1 MLPTEREKE
10 MKHLVQEAIPQSKM
24 DLLWGQSL
32 MNSIFN
38 RRSRRFAAGAHLDGG
53 ALSYKSEMEPVP
65 LTTLEE
71 AVLATAAA
79 GINGYALTELPFE
92 SGSRPESGGGNVM
105 ASLSSRVGASAD
117 AVHSVSMF
125 ILNDEGSYFFKRP
138 QNFPN
143 LDIGQ
148 LGKLGKDRRLE
159 EMYSQMRVKLSDSR
173 AKVPREIPHMFPFN
187 KWSTNLPGTTYFLP
201 VSDLTAMYINILLSI
216 FDEQMALFVVDERN
230 FYRPAGIAKFGK
242 SKGGNLH
249 DDPQGDRYVP
259 LVYLESIILEFVL
272 AEQAFMV
279 HNLSLVEQA
288 MGLGGWTHY
297 ATMRDV
303 SWYEQ
308 LGIRTSKQKLSQAMG
323 GGFFKTLLLN
333 LLGRNIDIP
342 YGLGLD
348 FQGETLIKPYSPPYY
363 KSMEEA
369 VLDFVDSKMSK
380 QNGWL
385 KDSSAAHPW
394 QEEKGQK
401 IKNSIPSYSDECIA
415 ATIALC
421 EYIYNRYGRF
431 PAYFGPMRTT
441 LAHQAHHLDLSFYD
455 KFHSPGAYTETQAN
469 HMEIWH

>member
-1 MLPTEREKE
+1 MTQIGNEVR
-10 MKHLVQEAIPQSKM
+10 QQSKI
-24 DLLWGQSL
+24 DRLWNQSL
-32 MNSIFN
+32 MDAIFN
-38 RRSRRFAAGAHLDGG
+38 RRSRRFATGAFLDGG
-53 ALSYKSEMEPVP
+53 ALTYKSKIEPIP

-71 AVLATAAA
+71 AILATAAA
-79 GINGYALTELPFE
+79 GINGYVLVDVPFE
-92 SGSRPESGGGNVM
+92 SGSKPESGGGNVM
-105 ASLSSRVGASAD
+105 AALSGRVGASAD

-125 ILNDEGSYFFKRP
+125 ILNDEGSYFLKRP

-148 LGKLGKDRRLE
+148 LGELGKDRSLE
-159 EMYSQMRVKLSDSR
+159 EMYKQMRVQLSKTR
-173 AKVPREIPHMFPFN
+173 PEIPREVPHMFPFN

-201 VSDLTAMYINILLSI
+201 VSDLTGMFINVLLSA
-216 FDEQMALFVVDERN
+216 FDEQMALFIVDERN
-230 FYRPAGIAKFGK
+230 GYCPAGIAKFGK
-242 SKGGNLH
+242 SHGGKLH
-249 DDPQGDRYVP
+249 DDPEDNRLVP
-259 LVYLESIILEFVL
+259 LLYLESVILEFVL
-272 AEQAFMV
+272 AEQSFML

-308 LGIRTSKQKLSQAMG
+308 LGISIGEQKLSQTMG
-323 GGFFKTLLLN
+323 GGFLKTLLLN
-333 LLGRNIDIP
+333 LLDRNTTFY

-369 VLDFVDSKMSK
+369 VLDFIDFKMS
-380 QNGWL
+380 QENGWL

-394 QEEKGQK
+394 QEKKGKQ
-401 IKNSIPSYSDECIA
+401 IKNSIPPYSDECIA

-421 EYIYNRYGRF
+421 EYVYNRYGRF
-431 PAYFGPMRTT
+431 PAYFGPMRMT

-455 KFHSPGAYTETQAN
+455 QFYRQGAYTETQEN
-469 HMEIWH
+469 HMKIWHHH